1 MLVKSSFKENYK
13 YYESRGDKDK
23 KISVKQYLH
32 MIMPYLSDLINDHK
46 TNEWKIQI
54 NMHVNFITFN
64 DTGKTRTVFVW
75 SNNEEIRL
83 GNETNDIIKRLINSF
98 LTNYQNEEG
107 ILRNGSNFVY
117 ESVDLLSYHLHKISL
132 RRGRSY
138 IKSPKWVLNKLA
150 TINPKNEDNKCFQY
164 SITVALNHQNIENHP
179 ERISN
184 IKPFIDQYNWEG
196 IDFPAEIKDWE
207 KLE

>member
-32 MIMPYLSDLINDHK
+32 MIMPYLSDLINDHE

-64 DTGKTRTVFVW
+64 DTGKTRTIFVW

-83 GNETNDIIKRLINSF
+83 GNETNDIIKRLINCF
-98 LTNYQNEEG
+98 LTNYQNEEL

-138 IKSPKWVLNKLA
+138 IKSPQWVLNKTA
-150 TINPKNEDNKCFQY
+150 TINPKK
-164 SITVALNHQNIENHP
+164 
-179 ERISN
+179 
-184 IKPFIDQYNWEG
+184 
-196 IDFPAEIKDWE
+196 
-207 KLE
+207 

>member
-13 YYESRGDKDK
+13 YYESRGGKDK

-54 NMHVNFITFN
+54 SIHVNFIPFN
-64 DTGKTRTVFVW
+64 DTEETHTIFVW
-75 SNNEEIRL
+75 SNNEEIKL
-83 GNETNDIIKRLINSF
+83 GNETNDIIKRLINCF
-98 LTNYQNEEG
+98 LTNYQNEEL

-150 TINPKNEDNKCFQY
+150 TINP
-164 SITVALNHQNIENHP
+164 
-179 ERISN
+179 
-184 IKPFIDQYNWEG
+184 
-196 IDFPAEIKDWE
+196 E
-207 KLE
+207 K